1 MRRNRVLS
9 VATILLFSLT
19 LVHLVGV
26 LIDPPVV
33 HADYWDDFYFGC
45 AISEV
50 CISDYGPCMSPEW
63 GSCVA
68 GYCGGTQYSGACGWG
83 AQMHCNNIC

>member
-1 MRRNRVLS
+1 MPRNRVLS

-33 HADYWDDFYFGC
+33 RADYYDDYYFGC
-45 AISEV
+45 GMSEY
-50 CISDYGPCMSPEW
+50 CISDYGECLSPAW
-63 GSCVA
+63 GNCVA
-68 GYCGGTQYSGACGWG
+68 YWCTYVQYSGACGQG
-83 AQMHCNNIC
+83 AQDHCYNVC